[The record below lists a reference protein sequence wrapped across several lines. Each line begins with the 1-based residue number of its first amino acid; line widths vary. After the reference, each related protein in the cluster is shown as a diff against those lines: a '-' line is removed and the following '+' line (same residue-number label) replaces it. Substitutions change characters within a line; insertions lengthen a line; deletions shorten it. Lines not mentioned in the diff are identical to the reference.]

1 MKKAVLIVLAFVV
14 ISIGLTWF
22 WNEWARVSY
31 GHFLKAVG
39 PSIYELIGF
48 GDARLFA
55 FRERYINFVPF
66 ISLVLVTPG
75 LSLRRRTIGLALG
88 LFFIFAS
95 HLALNLTELFDPSRP
110 ALPVVSSIVSDTMP
124 FLVWIVIAYP
134 VLAKFLVAAA
144 APAPEHDG
152 NGEDA

>member
-31 GHFLKAVG
+31 GHFLTAVG

-88 LFFIFAS
+88 LFFIFVS
-95 HLALNLTELFDPSRP
+95 HLALNLTELIDPSRGS
-110 ALPVVSSIVSDTMP
+110 LPVVASIVSDAMP

-144 APAPEHDG
+144 APEPEHEG

>member
-22 WNEWARVSY
+22 WNEWARVAY

-48 GDARLFA
+48 GDARLVA
-55 FRERYINFVPF
+55 YRDRYMNFVPF

-88 LFFIFAS
+88 LFFISAS
-95 HLALNLTELFDPSRP
+95 HLALNLTELFDPTRP
-110 ALPVVSSIVSDTMP
+110 ALPVVFSIVSEAIP
-124 FLVWIVIAYP
+124 FAVWIVIASP
-134 VLAKFLVAAA
+134 VLVKFLVAVA
-144 APAPEHDG
+144 APEPEHEG